1 MRKLLKICLFI
12 LSLLLVFP
20 SVVYGED
27 IKPGYSDWTTEKSG
41 DSNEVSA
48 IQYGRKLPL
57 AWSDWSFTVPSSKDV
72 RTKDGETKYYAY
84 DGANYYWN
92 NTDAKTL
99 FTWNFG
105 YKAKLVYFYADV
117 DTYDNRGYTNYEA
130 PPLQLYCDGRQIASV
145 GKHDYLSNWNPS
157 INTSCQYLEL
167 KMSSNPGNG
176 RNSTI
181 IVGTWATTT
190 SKMYSYVTKWS
201 DGQDWRFD
209 TTYNRI
215 YGENPQVPTQRT
227 VYSHPIK
234 YSINYNLD
242 GGEFIGTPTY
252 TYTINDEVKI
262 PSAYKKGYDFLGFFD
277 EYGNKVEKIEKGTY
291 RDINLTARYDRK
303 PPNIYVGYTTF
314 EVDDTPIKIDDLVK
328 RVNGKALDEL
338 DGDISDKIKISY
350 ITYDNG
356 NTVYNPNGLDIS
368 KKGSVLIEFYVENS
382 GGKKASVTRKFYILG
397 EGEDDKDYRE
407 SLSIYSRYISEE
419 YLNTLD
425 DNSIWN
431 TSEYKDELIEVLRK
445 ARKE

>member
-1 MRKLLKICLFI
+1 
-12 LSLLLVFP
+12 
-20 SVVYGED
+20 
-27 IKPGYSDWTTEKSG
+27 
-41 DSNEVSA
+41 
-48 IQYGRKLPL
+48 
-57 AWSDWSFTVPSSKDV
+57 
-72 RTKDGETKYYAY
+72 
-84 DGANYYWN
+84 
-92 NTDAKTL
+92 
-99 FTWNFG
+99 
-105 YKAKLVYFYADV
+105 
-117 DTYDNRGYTNYEA
+117 
-130 PPLQLYCDGRQIASV
+130 
-145 GKHDYLSNWNPS
+145 
-157 INTSCQYLEL
+157 
-167 KMSSNPGNG
+167 MSSNPGNG

-431 TSEYKDELIEVLRK
+431 ASEYKDELIEVLRK